1 MHKIKSKFKHIKKLL
16 KNNTKLKVRF
26 LVGSSSLLLLVI
38 GVTTYFATYSDL
50 ILEFNDDPDYVESSV
65 KDNKVIINEVESDY
79 YYYKSLNYTSND
91 GTLPTTDNKDIYNDN
106 NLVQTKIT
114 YKGNDGTNKGYV
126 SLSERQDTYVYFKMF
141 EVNDNNTAD
150 KSDDYVLIELIDN
163 PFTDRPGERGFNGWY
178 TDYQNAKISYDSNY
192 YERYVK
198 VPVTYKDDK
207 PEKIDI
213 TMIAKWTTAKVSYVG
228 SNFNNAIRSLNTI
241 GMKKVEKIIITYK
254 EIDMTGYY
262 YQVILSRGE
271 SYNGLYDEKDNGIKN
286 ASRIA
291 FVKLGE
297 TADGS
302 ALNTIQALNAGAA
315 STVTVWE
322 PNFDVHTDAG
332 VANAKDVYGITTTA
346 ANGALVPYAGIKG
359 AITKA
364 EDILLGEA
372 TQEKH
377 EDKFTTVTPGKT
389 STAAFPANIELMTL
403 NKGITKVRIYMWVE
417 GQDVDCENNASGGN
431 INFDLKI
438 STNAA

>member
-1 MHKIKSKFKHIKKLL
+1 MFFKVNAATPIYLQA
-16 KNNTKLKVRF
+16 
-26 LVGSSSLLLLVI
+26 GS
-38 GVTTYFATYSDL
+38 GVTSA
-50 ILEFNDDPDYVESSV
+50 
-65 KDNKVIINEVESDY
+65 
-79 YYYKSLNYTSND
+79 
-91 GTLPTTDNKDIYNDN
+91 
-106 NLVQTKIT
+106 
-114 YKGNDGTNKGYV
+114 
-126 SLSERQDTYVYFKMF
+126 
-141 EVNDNNTAD
+141 
-150 KSDDYVLIELIDN
+150 
-163 PFTDRPGERGFNGWY
+163 
-178 TDYQNAKISYDSNY
+178 
-192 YERYVK
+192 
-198 VPVTYKDDK
+198 
-207 PEKIDI
+207 
-213 TMIAKWTTAKVSYVG
+213 
-228 SNFNNAIRSLNTI
+228 
-241 GMKKVEKIIITYK
+241 
-254 EIDMTGYY
+254 
-262 YQVILSRGE
+262 
-271 SYNGLYDEKDNGIKN
+271 DEKDNGIKN

>member
-1 MHKIKSKFKHIKKLL
+1 MYYGVVETSDTVANNGEYILTATKTTEIDNAVRTEGDTDTAKFIAFDLFF
-16 KNNTKLKVRF
+16 KVNAATPIY
-26 LVGSSSLLLLVI
+26 LQAGS
-38 GVTTYFATYSDL
+38 GVTSA
-50 ILEFNDDPDYVESSV
+50 
-65 KDNKVIINEVESDY
+65 
-79 YYYKSLNYTSND
+79 
-91 GTLPTTDNKDIYNDN
+91 
-106 NLVQTKIT
+106 
-114 YKGNDGTNKGYV
+114 
-126 SLSERQDTYVYFKMF
+126 
-141 EVNDNNTAD
+141 
-150 KSDDYVLIELIDN
+150 
-163 PFTDRPGERGFNGWY
+163 
-178 TDYQNAKISYDSNY
+178 
-192 YERYVK
+192 
-198 VPVTYKDDK
+198 
-207 PEKIDI
+207 
-213 TMIAKWTTAKVSYVG
+213 
-228 SNFNNAIRSLNTI
+228 
-241 GMKKVEKIIITYK
+241 
-254 EIDMTGYY
+254 
-262 YQVILSRGE
+262 
-271 SYNGLYDEKDNGIKN
+271 DEKDNGIKN

>member
-1 MHKIKSKFKHIKKLL
+1 MKKNKKKEKKRRYRL
-16 KNNTKLKVRF
+16 F
-26 LVGSSSLLLLVI
+26 YLLLLLLI
-38 GVTTYFATYSDL
+38 TTLSLSVSSYAWFTTNRLVRVDL
-50 ILEFNDDPDYVESSV
+50 LNVNVRAQGGIEISV
-65 KDNKVIINEVESDY
+65 
-79 YYYKSLNYTSND
+79 
-91 GTLPTTDNKDIYNDN
+91 
-106 NLVQTKIT
+106 
-114 YKGNDGTNKGYV
+114 DGTNWKSSV
-126 SLSERQDTYVYFKMF
+126 SVDDIITASDTYPTNTNQIPQTLEAVSTVGKIENGKITMYHGNA
-141 EVNDNNTAD
+141 VNNATGN
-150 KSDDYVLIELIDN
+150 YVLETTRSIEVASA
-163 PFTDRPGERGFNGWY
+163 GEN
-178 TDYQNAKISYDSNY
+178 S
-192 YERYVK
+192 
-198 VPVTYKDDK
+198 
-207 PEKIDI
+207 
-213 TMIAKWTTAKVSYVG
+213 TAKFIAFDLFFKVNAATPIYLQAG
-228 SNFNNAIRSLNTI
+228 SGVTSA
-241 GMKKVEKIIITYK
+241 
-254 EIDMTGYY
+254 
-262 YQVILSRGE
+262 
-271 SYNGLYDEKDNGIKN
+271 DEKDNGIKN

>member
-1 MHKIKSKFKHIKKLL
+1 MKKNKKKEKKRRYRL
-16 KNNTKLKVRF
+16 F
-26 LVGSSSLLLLVI
+26 YLLLLLLI
-38 GVTTYFATYSDL
+38 TTLSLSVSSYAWFTTNRLVRVDL
-50 ILEFNDDPDYVESSV
+50 LNVNVRAQGGIEISV
-65 KDNKVIINEVESDY
+65 
-79 YYYKSLNYTSND
+79 
-91 GTLPTTDNKDIYNDN
+91 
-106 NLVQTKIT
+106 
-114 YKGNDGTNKGYV
+114 DGTNWKSSV
-126 SLSERQDTYVYFKMF
+126 SVDDIITASDTYPTNTNQIPQTLEAVSTVGKIENGKITMYHGNA
-141 EVNDNNTAD
+141 VNNATGN
-150 KSDDYVLIELIDN
+150 YVLETTRSIEVASA
-163 PFTDRPGERGFNGWY
+163 GENSTGKFI
-178 TDYQNAKISYDSNY
+178 TFDLFFKVNAATPIYLQAGSG
-192 YERYVK
+192 
-198 VPVTYKDDK
+198 VTS
-207 PEKIDI
+207 
-213 TMIAKWTTAKVSYVG
+213 A
-228 SNFNNAIRSLNTI
+228 
-241 GMKKVEKIIITYK
+241 
-254 EIDMTGYY
+254 
-262 YQVILSRGE
+262 
-271 SYNGLYDEKDNGIKN
+271 DEKDNGIKN

>member
-1 MHKIKSKFKHIKKLL
+1 MEEKVLTKEEKEKLRKERQKRRKYRL
-16 KNNTKLKVRF
+16 LI
-26 LVGSSSLLLLVI
+26 LLLLMLGTGTMLATSTYAWFTSNKNVSVETLKVNI
-38 GVTTYFATYSDL
+38 EAKNGIQISADGTKWKSIVQKADLVGAHPGNYKTAVNQIPEALEPVSTIAVPDDNGYLPMYYGVVETSETVANNGEYIITATKTTEIDNAATPIYLQAGSGVTSA
-50 ILEFNDDPDYVESSV
+50 
-65 KDNKVIINEVESDY
+65 
-79 YYYKSLNYTSND
+79 
-91 GTLPTTDNKDIYNDN
+91 
-106 NLVQTKIT
+106 
-114 YKGNDGTNKGYV
+114 
-126 SLSERQDTYVYFKMF
+126 
-141 EVNDNNTAD
+141 
-150 KSDDYVLIELIDN
+150 
-163 PFTDRPGERGFNGWY
+163 
-178 TDYQNAKISYDSNY
+178 
-192 YERYVK
+192 
-198 VPVTYKDDK
+198 
-207 PEKIDI
+207 
-213 TMIAKWTTAKVSYVG
+213 
-228 SNFNNAIRSLNTI
+228 
-241 GMKKVEKIIITYK
+241 
-254 EIDMTGYY
+254 
-262 YQVILSRGE
+262 
-271 SYNGLYDEKDNGIKN
+271 DEKDNGIKN

>member
-1 MHKIKSKFKHIKKLL
+1 M
-16 KNNTKLKVRF
+16 
-26 LVGSSSLLLLVI
+26 
-38 GVTTYFATYSDL
+38 
-50 ILEFNDDPDYVESSV
+50 
-65 KDNKVIINEVESDY
+65 
-79 YYYKSLNYTSND
+79 
-91 GTLPTTDNKDIYNDN
+91 
-106 NLVQTKIT
+106 
-114 YKGNDGTNKGYV
+114 
-126 SLSERQDTYVYFKMF
+126 
-141 EVNDNNTAD
+141 
-150 KSDDYVLIELIDN
+150 
-163 PFTDRPGERGFNGWY
+163 
-178 TDYQNAKISYDSNY
+178 
-192 YERYVK
+192 
-198 VPVTYKDDK
+198 
-207 PEKIDI
+207 
-213 TMIAKWTTAKVSYVG
+213 
-228 SNFNNAIRSLNTI
+228 
-241 GMKKVEKIIITYK
+241 
-254 EIDMTGYY
+254 
-262 YQVILSRGE
+262 
-271 SYNGLYDEKDNGIKN
+271 
-286 ASRIA
+286 
-291 FVKLGE
+291 
-297 TADGS
+297 
-302 ALNTIQALNAGAA
+302 NAGAA

>member
-1 MHKIKSKFKHIKKLL
+1 MKEKVLTKEEKEKLRKERQKRRKYRL
-16 KNNTKLKVRF
+16 LI
-26 LVGSSSLLLLVI
+26 LLLLMLGTGTMLATSTYAWFTSNKNVSVETLKVNI
-38 GVTTYFATYSDL
+38 EAKNGIQISADGTKWKSIVQKADLVGAHPGNYKTAVNQIPEALEPVSTIAVPDENGYLPMYYGVVETSDTVANNGEYIITATKTTEIDNAVRTEGDTDTAKFIAFDLFFKVNAPTPIYLQAGSGVTSA
-50 ILEFNDDPDYVESSV
+50 
-65 KDNKVIINEVESDY
+65 
-79 YYYKSLNYTSND
+79 
-91 GTLPTTDNKDIYNDN
+91 
-106 NLVQTKIT
+106 
-114 YKGNDGTNKGYV
+114 
-126 SLSERQDTYVYFKMF
+126 
-141 EVNDNNTAD
+141 
-150 KSDDYVLIELIDN
+150 
-163 PFTDRPGERGFNGWY
+163 
-178 TDYQNAKISYDSNY
+178 
-192 YERYVK
+192 
-198 VPVTYKDDK
+198 
-207 PEKIDI
+207 
-213 TMIAKWTTAKVSYVG
+213 
-228 SNFNNAIRSLNTI
+228 
-241 GMKKVEKIIITYK
+241 
-254 EIDMTGYY
+254 
-262 YQVILSRGE
+262 
-271 SYNGLYDEKDNGIKN
+271 DEKDNGIKN

-346 ANGALVPYAGIKG
+346 ANGDLVPYAGIKG

-438 STNAA
+438 STHAA

>member
-1 MHKIKSKFKHIKKLL
+1 MKKNKKKEKKRRYRL
-16 KNNTKLKVRF
+16 F
-26 LVGSSSLLLLVI
+26 YLLLLLLI
-38 GVTTYFATYSDL
+38 TTLSLSVSSYAWFTTNRLVRVDL
-50 ILEFNDDPDYVESSV
+50 LNVNVRAQGGIEISV
-65 KDNKVIINEVESDY
+65 
-79 YYYKSLNYTSND
+79 
-91 GTLPTTDNKDIYNDN
+91 
-106 NLVQTKIT
+106 
-114 YKGNDGTNKGYV
+114 DGTNWKSSV
-126 SLSERQDTYVYFKMF
+126 SVDDIITASDTYPTNTNQIPQTLEPVSTIA
-141 EVNDNNTAD
+141 VPDDNGYLPMYYGVVETSETVANNGEYIITAT
-150 KSDDYVLIELIDN
+150 KTTEIDN
-163 PFTDRPGERGFNGWY
+163 AVRTEGDTD
-178 TDYQNAKISYDSNY
+178 
-192 YERYVK
+192 
-198 VPVTYKDDK
+198 
-207 PEKIDI
+207 
-213 TMIAKWTTAKVSYVG
+213 TAKFIAFDLFFKVNAATPIYLQAG
-228 SNFNNAIRSLNTI
+228 SGVTSA
-241 GMKKVEKIIITYK
+241 
-254 EIDMTGYY
+254 
-262 YQVILSRGE
+262 
-271 SYNGLYDEKDNGIKN
+271 DEKDNGIKN